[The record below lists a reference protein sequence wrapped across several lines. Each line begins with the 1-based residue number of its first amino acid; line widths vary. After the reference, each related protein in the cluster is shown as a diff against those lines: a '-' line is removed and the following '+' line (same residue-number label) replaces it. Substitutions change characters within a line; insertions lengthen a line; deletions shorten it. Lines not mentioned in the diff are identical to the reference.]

1 MSTGAV
7 SGDGTS
13 RGAKRTARG
22 RSRKVAQWYAIAVV
36 VIVGVALAFR
46 LYHLGTQSF
55 WVDEISVASFVRS
68 GHLLTDLRDRGGP
81 FEPPLHYLGVL
92 AALQLPFG
100 FETAARIPAALYGTL
115 EVLALMLLT
124 REATGR
130 RVPALVAGA
139 LLAVAPFAVRY
150 GQENRYYTTF
160 SALALLTWWLWL
172 RAVRTRTRGAWIVY
186 GIVAALLLLSHPFA
200 PLVLVIQGI
209 AVLALALRSPEPTW
223 SRLSGYVVGAA
234 LALVLVAPWYI
245 WGATRWIPDLRAG
258 KSYSLNPPAQAD
270 VQLAPDLFKRTA
282 EWLLGNSPRITPL
295 VVLLVLAAVLAPIV
309 ASGRDRRVAAWVMAY
324 TLGVFLILVPLAT
337 AMGTYFAFRRIES
350 LLPPLILLAALTLV
364 GIGDR
369 IAGPPAEEGTRTRV
383 AIVVAGAAIA
393 VVVAVSVVATVK
405 YYRSEKS
412 DYRSLAKVV
421 GATPGDALVVIGP
434 VDSRWVPW
442 ITNYLDWKGVER
454 PVKFLVAGKPAPRL
468 AFDGEPVT
476 WLTGSPPTAPGFRTR
491 PLNDVGRMQIIAGDR
506 SVRQAILPW
515 FASTSHPATRKEL
528 DEQRDA
534 ILTLPPFMDAR

>member
-1 MSTGAV
+1 MNADAGVRRA
-7 SGDGTS
+7 
-13 RGAKRTARG
+13 AREQ
-22 RSRKVAQWYAIAVV
+22 SRKLARRYGIAVA
-36 VIVGVALAFR
+36 VIVGLALALR
-46 LYHLGTQSF
+46 LYHLGAQSF

-81 FEPPLHYLGVL
+81 FEPPLHYFAVW
-92 AALQLPFG
+92 AALHLPIG
-100 FETAARIPAALYGTL
+100 FETAARVPAAVYGTL
-115 EVLALMLLT
+115 EVLALVLLT

-130 RVPALVAGA
+130 RAPALVAGA

-172 RAVRTRTRGAWIVY
+172 RAVRTRTRGAWVLY
-186 GIVAALLLLSHPFA
+186 GLVASLLLLAHPFA

-209 AVLALALRSPEPTW
+209 AVLALALRSPESTW
-223 SRLSGYVVGAA
+223 SKLSGYVVGAV

-270 VQLAPDLFKRTA
+270 VQLEPDLFKRTA

-295 VVLLVLAAVLAPIV
+295 VVLLVLAAIVAPLV
-309 ASGRDRRVAAWVMAY
+309 ASGRSRRVAVWVMAY

-350 LLPPLILLAALTLV
+350 LLPPLLLLAALALV
-364 GIGDR
+364 GLGDR
-369 IAGPPAEEGTRTRV
+369 IAGRPAADGRRRRV
-383 AIVVAGAAIA
+383 AWVVAGGAVA
-393 VVVAVSVVATVK
+393 VVVAVSGVATVK

-421 GATPGDALVVIGP
+421 AGAPRDSLVVIGP
-434 VDSRWVPW
+434 VDTRWVPW
-442 ITNYLDWKGVER
+442 ITDYLDWKGVKR
-454 PVKFLVAGKPAPRL
+454 PVQFLVAGTAAPRL
-468 AFDGEPVT
+468 AFDGAPVT

-491 PLNDVGRMQIIAGDR
+491 ALNDLDRMQIIAGDR

-515 FASTSHPATRKEL
+515 FASTSHPTTRRQL
-528 DEQRDA
+528 QQQRDA
-534 ILTLPPFMDAR
+534 IFTLSPFMDAR